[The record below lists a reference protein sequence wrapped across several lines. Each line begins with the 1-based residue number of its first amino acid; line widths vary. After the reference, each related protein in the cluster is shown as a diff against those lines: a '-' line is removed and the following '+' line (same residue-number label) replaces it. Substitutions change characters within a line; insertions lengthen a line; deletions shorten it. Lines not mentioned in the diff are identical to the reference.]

1 MHRNF
6 SAAHPIFKMLKE
18 HMKFII
24 AVDTRGR
31 EVLIA
36 PGGAGDVSLTV
47 GFGSTGIAEL
57 LTKGFKDMT
66 FDDFHYPNHL
76 KKRDMMDLPG
86 FHHRDDAIMLWD
98 ITLEYI
104 KSFVDIFYDSDKALT
119 EDWEI
124 QAWVK
129 DVHDNGFAKI
139 KNPKAPALGLPSK
152 LDTKEE
158 LVMYLTKL
166 IYTDTTRHSFANFY
180 MFEYV
185 SSIFSTIRCSK
196 HSPATRSYPIPL
208 IAYSATSV

>member
-6 SAAHPIFKMLKE
+6 SSAHPIFKLLKE

-36 PGGAGDVSLTV
+36 PGGAGDVSLTT
-47 GFGSTGIAEL
+47 GFGSSGIKEL
-57 LTKGFKDMT
+57 LTKAYKDMT
-66 FDDFHYPNHL
+66 FDDFHYPNNL
-76 KKRDMMDLPG
+76 RKRDMMDLPG
-86 FHHRDDAIMLWD
+86 FHHRDDAVMLWD

-104 KSFVDIFYDSDKALT
+104 KSFVDVFYDSDKALY

-129 DVHDNGFAKI
+129 DVHDNGFGKI

-180 MFEYV
+180 VLEYV
-185 SSIFSTIRCSK
+185 
-196 HSPATRSYPIPL
+196 
-208 IAYSATSV
+208 